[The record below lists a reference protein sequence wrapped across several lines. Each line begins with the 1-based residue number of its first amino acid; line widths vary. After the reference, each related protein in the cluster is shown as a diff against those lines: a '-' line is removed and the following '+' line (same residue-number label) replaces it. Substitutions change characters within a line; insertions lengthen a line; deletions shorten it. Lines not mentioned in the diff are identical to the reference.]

1 MIHAETA
8 QTADSHSWPAPTD
21 MPIAPVSQMLAAVV
35 SPSTCSASA
44 RFRIVPAPMKPM
56 PVATPW
62 ITRLRSAMSMPGLGR
77 KQDEQRGAER
87 DEHVRAQSGRLA
99 RAFTLPPEQRP
110 EERRD
115 RDACDDAHHLRAVR
129 QMKEIFDLHKCA
141 IKISAF
147 GRAARMSGRRE
158 SDLTARSLALAAAWR
173 SPSAPAGAQTQTP
186 APLAAAGEAAAE
198 LDRIR
203 SLLVSWRGSLVVERY
218 YNGARA
224 SSPANIKSA
233 SKSVISALV
242 GIAIDRGS
250 IEGVRQPIAR
260 LLSSRCNGPKVD
272 PSQARDHDRG
282 SADDAVGAPVD
293 EQSLLRRVGA
303 ERNWVQYA
311 LDRPLL
317 AEPGTYMDYS
327 TGSSHLLS
335 AILTKATG
343 KSTWQYAQEVLA
355 KPLGFSLAQWPRD
368 PQGIYF
374 GGNDMLMTPR
384 QMVAFGE
391 LYLKK
396 GSVAGARS
404 SRRRGSRRRSC
415 RARARAGATR
425 RTATAGG
432 RASSRARTCASRGV
446 SAASTSSSC
455 PALDLVVVTTSSS
468 TVDES
473 RRSHRRTVFDIV
485 EQLVIEP
492 LARSAD
498 L

>member
-1 MIHAETA
+1 MRT
-8 QTADSHSWPAPTD
+8 
-21 MPIAPVSQMLAAVV
+21 
-35 SPSTCSASA
+35 
-44 RFRIVPAPMKPM
+44 
-56 PVATPW
+56 
-62 ITRLRSAMSMPGLGR
+62 
-77 KQDEQRGAER
+77 
-87 DEHVRAQSGRLA
+87 
-99 RAFTLPPEQRP
+99 
-110 EERRD
+110 
-115 RDACDDAHHLRAVR
+115 
-129 QMKEIFDLHKCA
+129 
-141 IKISAF
+141 KISAF
-147 GRAARMSGRRE
+147 VRLLECQSVVKL
-158 SDLTARSLALAAAWR
+158 LTPLVALWLVV
-173 SPSAPAGAQTQTP
+173 APAGARTQTP
-186 APLAAAGEAAAE
+186 EPLAAAGGAAAE

-203 SLLVSWRGSLVVERY
+203 SLLVSWRGALVVERY

-224 SSPANIKSA
+224 SGTANIKSA
-233 SKSVISALV
+233 SKSFISALV
-242 GIAIDRGS
+242 GIAIDSGL
-250 IEGVRQPIAR
+250 IEGVRQPIAHYFPS
-260 LLSSRCNGPKVD
+260 LNGPK
-272 PSQARDHDRG
+272 
-282 SADDAVGAPVD
+282 ADVRKRAITIEDLLTMRSGLQSTSNRYYGAWV
-293 EQSLLRRVGA
+293 QSG
-303 ERNWVQYA
+303 NWVQYA

-317 AEPGTYMDYS
+317 AEPGTDMDYS

-396 GSVAGARS
+396 GNVSGRQVVPASWVDASFVPRTRSRWSDQTYGYGWWARELAGQDVRFAW
-404 SRRRGSRRRSC
+404 GF
-415 RARARAGATR
+415 
-425 RTATAGG
+425 GG
-432 RASSRARTCASRGV
+432 QYIFV
-446 SAASTSSSC
+446 V